1 MQAKPTSKIPCPSL
15 AATVKLRLPRAIM
28 QYDFFRTAFFIF
40 TFTENEAAG
49 NAFERVCVKEQ
60 QYKVICKAAS
70 ENGAAF

>member
-1 MQAKPTSKIPCPSL
+1 VLLCSTIFFVL
-15 AATVKLRLPRAIM
+15 LFLFLLLRK
-28 QYDFFRTAFFIF
+28 
-40 TFTENEAAG
+40 NEAAG